1 MSKALVHGQM
11 SSIKQYHL
19 SRICVD
25 AKKLAKKSCF
35 TTAAAA
41 EESSPFS
48 VLIFFNCG
56 MKSTKNLARLSVL
69 YQEPGKLQENLQ
81 HNHKGNVNFFK
92 HMNR

>member
-25 AKKLAKKSCF
+25 AKKVGKKELFYDCRRRRR
-35 TTAAAA
+35 
-41 EESSPFS
+41 ESSPFS

-69 YQEPGKLQENLQ
+69 YQGPGKLQEN
-81 HNHKGNVNFFK
+81 
-92 HMNR
+92 

>member
-1 MSKALVHGQM
+1 MQ
-11 SSIKQYHL
+11 
-19 SRICVD
+19 
-25 AKKLAKKSCF
+25 KKLAKKSCF

-69 YQEPGKLQENLQ
+69 YQGPGKLQENLQ